1 MKRLIQL
8 LLIELIFLVCAY
20 LTIEA
25 IYWEYRGHNI
35 SITALMS
42 LLLILELWLIIL
54 FGCSIRNAMK
64 HPTQAEKTEEDD

>member
-20 LTIEA
+20 LTFGA
-25 IYWEYRGHNI
+25 IYWAYRGHNNLL
-35 SITALMS
+35 TALMA
-42 LLLILELWLIIL
+42 LFLILELWLIIL

-64 HPTQAEKTEEDD
+64 RPTQSEKAEDEN